1 MVTLGTQ
8 GRGLLCQARD
18 NRLTVLVKERQE
30 KRMVPGPQRT
40 LIQEAASEI
49 RLLQKS
55 LKSQRKDGEA
65 AISEG
70 RGMLQ

>member
-1 MVTLGTQ
+1 
-8 GRGLLCQARD
+8 
-18 NRLTVLVKERQE
+18 
-30 KRMVPGPQRT
+30 MVPGPQRT

-55 LKSQRKDGEA
+55 LKNQRKDGEA